1 MITFA
6 VANESFV
13 TLAVVAVFDLIE
25 KEARMLLSFDYYLEL
40 AVGQEKNL
48 PFISP
53 Y

>member
-13 TLAVVAVFDLIE
+13 TLAVEQFDLIE